1 MPSLEELTIFLQSHG
16 RIADIIL
23 SDDMLGST
31 IPIGL
36 HSISLYNC
44 MMPWSSPLLTAN
56 IRLLDLSNEDLPD
69 TAALP
74 SPSLFHDVLSR
85 LTVLEELTLMN
96 IFPVFNDNDNQPIT
110 TNLPES
116 LRNVE
121 LSATILPMVT
131 PCLKAFLSLATSR
144 SAGYNVNICAVAD
157 DALISKA
164 LTHLFQSAPDPP
176 TELHITCN
184 SFSTLLPPEWSAG
197 DPEVGLEWLNSESET
212 DCCLERRFTLED
224 NESDTLSSLF
234 RSPFSS
240 AVRLDT
246 VKWLSI
252 ASSAIPAFPDADAW
266 RTMFTAAAQVSCLAV
281 PYAPGLHHLLCALED
296 ALPDPDA
303 EKLAL
308 FPELAVIALYPY
320 VDNDG
325 DPIDVDAVDIA
336 HLRLELPNCLH
347 IRRDSGAA
355 LKTLRVEK
363 GVLGEEERQALAEIV
378 TVELF

>member
-1 MPSLEELTIFLQSHG
+1 MSCYALPVTVVPELIKRSRRTKLCLTFAGYPKVDTDIVPQLSALRKIWLSHAVRVQVRELEILDCKSRWTPRQWATLLCAPMPSLEELTIFLQSHG

-240 AVRLDT
+240 AV
-246 VKWLSI
+246 
-252 ASSAIPAFPDADAW
+252 
-266 RTMFTAAAQVSCLAV
+266 
-281 PYAPGLHHLLCALED
+281 
-296 ALPDPDA
+296 
-303 EKLAL
+303 
-308 FPELAVIALYPY
+308 
-320 VDNDG
+320 
-325 DPIDVDAVDIA
+325 
-336 HLRLELPNCLH
+336 
-347 IRRDSGAA
+347 
-355 LKTLRVEK
+355 
-363 GVLGEEERQALAEIV
+363 
-378 TVELF
+378 